1 VISPDNLVVQGFWT
15 GPFTTMERL
24 CVKSFMSHGHRFEL
38 YAYEPIEGVSDGV
51 VLKDAREIVPESEV
65 ATFRCAAQFSD
76 HFRVALLLKKGGWYS
91 DMDNVLLRP
100 LDFLQ
105 PIVLYR
111 DYDESTISLAL
122 SKAPAGAPFL
132 QHCYDYVRS
141 LSIEERARLSWQEI
155 GTELVLGAI
164 EYFKLTGHAQSGKVF
179 DPIHWSR
186 VSGLI
191 HPFPDPPFDLS
202 QAYSIHLFHAAWNQG
217 PKDSTGRGFD
227 LGHSVALGMDT
238 DATYHPDCL
247 YEQLKRKYL

>member
-1 VISPDNLVVQGFWT
+1 MISPDNLVVQGFWT

-91 DMDNVLLRP
+91 DMDNCLLAP
-100 LDFLQ
+100 LDYASEY
-105 PIVLYR
+105 VLYR

-164 EYFKLTGHAQSGKVF
+164 EYFHLTQFAQSGKTF
-179 DPIHWSR
+179 DPVQWER
-186 VSGLI
+186 VRDLV
-191 HPFPDPPFDLS
+191 DPAAKFDLTD
-202 QAYSIHLFHAAWNQG
+202 AYSVHLFHAAWNDG
-217 PKDSTGRGFD
+217 PEDKAGRGFD
-227 LGHSVALGMDT
+227 LGHRPGVRLDT
-238 DATYHPDCL
+238 DGEYPEGCL
-247 YEQLKRKYL
+247 YETLKRRYL